1 MARGSKNSD
10 YFEKLENG
18 KYQNKKTGAIG
29 ELKVGRGGGFYIAE
43 DTGST
48 SKKEYEMAR
57 PNETKLFRMIDDG
70 ILDEEDVNKMALKYN
85 GVDEIKDAMRVLDY
99 DTSKYTDIDSIYN
112 DGDLDDYDLSRI
124 GQELLAEMPDDDIA
138 DMMRANDIV
147 EYGDEEYTPEEEFDT
162 QESRDNEIDNFLDK
176 YPRWEDGDYDED
188 DYDELSANLGLSRD
202 DTIDEIYSR
211 IQRKAYEEDKDDSGI
226 ELYHSSKNN
235 IDKYEDTHF
244 GNNSLGGL
252 SKGDAIYFTK
262 SQESASKYNNDG
274 TEQYIQKVLLKN
286 SNIVPEEEYER
297 LLKEEYDNGNKKA
310 YDSKERRNIMLKNG
324 VDGVEYADEVAIF
337 NTDKLNESER
347 QNVYEKK
354 AEKNKK
360 NYGTELQ
367 EELYKASQETIR
379 RSKANQ
385 KALEEGKHPYVLELA
400 KFINDRNDDLTDEE
414 FGALYKALEILRKR
428 NQKK

>member
-10 YFEKLENG
+10 YFEKLEDG
-18 KYQNKKTGAIG
+18 KYLNKKTGAIG
-29 ELKVGRGGGFYIAE
+29 ELKVGRGGGFYIAG

-48 SKKEYEMAR
+48 SKEDYEMAR

-124 GQELLAEMPDDDIA
+124 GQELLAGMPDDDIA

-162 QESRDNEIDNFLDK
+162 QESRDNAIDDFLDK

-211 IQRKAYEEDKDDSGI
+211 IQRKAYD
-226 ELYHSSKNN
+226 
-235 IDKYEDTHF
+235 
-244 GNNSLGGL
+244 
-252 SKGDAIYFTK
+252 
-262 SQESASKYNNDG
+262 
-274 TEQYIQKVLLKN
+274 
-286 SNIVPEEEYER
+286 R
-297 LLKEEYDNGNKKA
+297 NKKVENDV
-310 YDSKERRNIMLKNG
+310 DSK
-324 VDGVEYADEVAIF
+324 
-337 NTDKLNESER
+337 LNKS
-347 QNVYEKK
+347 
-354 AEKNKK
+354 EKNKE
-360 NYGTELQ
+360 NDGTELQ

-414 FGALYKALEILRKR
+414 FGALYKALEVLRKR